1 MRLWRNEQRDE
12 GIYGPYTR
20 RLREMQHVAD
30 VRERERGRGEG
41 RETQKITPTEEEA
54 RYLARVRAK
63 NGTVSRVYG
72 NCV

>member
-1 MRLWRNEQRDE
+1 MEKRAKRRGHLRSVYAAIAR
-12 GIYGPYTR
+12 GATR
-20 RLREMQHVAD
+20 GGCE
-30 VRERERGRGEG
+30 RERERGRGEG